1 MFFVLGKNMIWI
13 ELHLN
18 KMLTESIEVC
28 YSSEYSKPDTVLLF
42 NPGDEGESG
51 LLPIEDSSDNEFS
64 VDSER

>member
-1 MFFVLGKNMIWI
+1 MIWI

-28 YSSEYSKPDTVLLF
+28 YSSEYSKPDTVILF
-42 NPGDEGESG
+42 DPEGEGEAG
-51 LLPIEDSSDNEFS
+51 LLPIEDSDDNEFS